1 MKYNSTFNCDST
13 ISDDSNDSD
22 SSSVIQFILQD
33 YRLTETRNI
42 VDLTC
47 SVDELSLSDLET
59 VDSWLIH
66 KYNRFE
72 NSNLLSFKKRSR
84 KSDQLIR

>member
-1 MKYNSTFNCDST
+1 MKYNSTFDCDST
-13 ISDDSNDSD
+13 LSDDSSDSD
-22 SSSVIQFILQD
+22 SSSVIQFIFQD

>member
-1 MKYNSTFNCDST
+1 MKYNSTFDCDST
-13 ISDDSNDSD
+13 LSDDSNDSD
-22 SSSVIQFILQD
+22 SSSVIQFIFQD
-33 YRLTETRNI
+33 YRLLETRNI

>member
-1 MKYNSTFNCDST
+1 MKYNSTFDCDST
-13 ISDDSNDSD
+13 LSDDSNDSD
-22 SSSVIQFILQD
+22 SSSVIQFIFQD

-47 SVDELSLSDLET
+47 SVDELSLSDIET

>member
-1 MKYNSTFNCDST
+1 MKYNSTFDCDST
-13 ISDDSNDSD
+13 LSDDSNDSD
-22 SSSVIQFILQD
+22 SSSVIQFIFQD

-47 SVDELSLSDLET
+47 SVDALSLSDLET

-72 NSNLLSFKKRSR
+72 NSNLLSFKK
-84 KSDQLIR
+84 

>member
-22 SSSVIQFILQD
+22 SSSVIQFIFQD

-42 VDLTC
+42 VDLAC
-47 SVDELSLSDLET
+47 FVDELGLSDLDT
-59 VDSWLIH
+59 V
-66 KYNRFE
+66 
-72 NSNLLSFKKRSR
+72 NS
-84 KSDQLIR
+84 

>member
-1 MKYNSTFNCDST
+1 MKYNSTFDCDST
-13 ISDDSNDSD
+13 LSDDSNDSD
-22 SSSVIQFILQD
+22 SSSVIQFIFQD

-47 SVDELSLSDLET
+47 SVDALSLSDLET

>member
-1 MKYNSTFNCDST
+1 MKYNSTFDCDST
-13 ISDDSNDSD
+13 LSDDSNDSD
-22 SSSVIQFILQD
+22 SSSVIQFIFQD

-59 VDSWLIH
+59 VDSWLID
-66 KYNRFE
+66 KYNRF
-72 NSNLLSFKKRSR
+72 
-84 KSDQLIR
+84 

>member
-1 MKYNSTFNCDST
+1 MKYNSTFDCDST
-13 ISDDSNDSD
+13 LSDDSNDSD
-22 SSSVIQFILQD
+22 SSSVIQFIFQD
-33 YRLTETRNI
+33 YRLTETKNI

>member
-1 MKYNSTFNCDST
+1 MKYNSTFDCDST
-13 ISDDSNDSD
+13 LSDDSNDSD
-22 SSSVIQFILQD
+22 SSPVIQFIFQD

-59 VDSWLIH
+59 VDSWLID
-66 KYNRFE
+66 KYNRF
-72 NSNLLSFKKRSR
+72 
-84 KSDQLIR
+84 

>member
-1 MKYNSTFNCDST
+1 MKYKSTFDCDST
-13 ISDDSNDSD
+13 LSDDSNDSD
-22 SSSVIQFILQD
+22 SSSVIQFIFQD

-47 SVDELSLSDLET
+47 SVDELSLSDIET

>member
-1 MKYNSTFNCDST
+1 MKYNSTLDCDST
-13 ISDDSNDSD
+13 LSDDSNDSD
-22 SSSVIQFILQD
+22 SSSVIQFIFQD

-59 VDSWLIH
+59 VDSWLID

-72 NSNLLSFKKRSR
+72 NSYLLSFKKRSR

>member
-1 MKYNSTFNCDST
+1 MKYNSTFDCDST
-13 ISDDSNDSD
+13 LSDDSNDSD
-22 SSSVIQFILQD
+22 SSSVIQFIFQD

-47 SVDELSLSDLET
+47 SVDEVSLSDIET

>member
-1 MKYNSTFNCDST
+1 MKYNSTFDCDST
-13 ISDDSNDSD
+13 LSDDSNDSD
-22 SSSVIQFILQD
+22 SSSVIQFIFQD

>member
-1 MKYNSTFNCDST
+1 MKYNSTFDCDST
-13 ISDDSNDSD
+13 LSDDSNDSD
-22 SSSVIQFILQD
+22 SSSVIQFIFQD

-42 VDLTC
+42 VDITC
-47 SVDELSLSDLET
+47 SVDELSLSDIET

-84 KSDQLIR
+84 KSNQLIR

>member
-1 MKYNSTFNCDST
+1 MKYNSTFDCDST
-13 ISDDSNDSD
+13 LSDDSNDSD
-22 SSSVIQFILQD
+22 SSSVIQFIFQD
-33 YRLTETRNI
+33 CRLTETRNI

-47 SVDELSLSDLET
+47 SVDEVSLSDIET